1 MRRALPALVF
11 AASAAVFLTT
21 ACSTVGA
28 LLGPSVI
35 SFTQAQMQERLVK
48 RFPRD
53 YKKLG
58 GLVTL
63 TLMNP
68 RLSIPP
74 GERRLHVDF
83 DVAAAALGQASRTP
97 NGSFTLTSS
106 LRYDPSTRGLHLY
119 EPRLENVEVGP
130 LGGRMGDSLRSAL
143 NDWLSDWS
151 QKEPIYQFDDSLIG
165 RLGARRV
172 EGTKIEDGKV
182 VVNLGE

>member
-1 MRRALPALVF
+1 MRRALPALAF
-11 AASAAVFLTT
+11 AASAALFLTT

-28 LLGPSVI
+28 LLGSDTI
-35 SFTQAQMQERLVK
+35 TFGESQLQQKLVK

-53 YKKLG
+53 YPKLG

-74 GERRLHVDF
+74 GERRLRVDF
-83 DVAAAALGQASRTP
+83 DMAVGALGHASRNP
-97 NGSFTLTSS
+97 DGSFTLTSA
-106 LRYDPSTRGLHLY
+106 LRYDPATRGLYLF
-119 EPRLENVEVGP
+119 EPRIDNVEVGS
-130 LGGRMGDSLRSAL
+130 LGGRMNDTLRSAL
-143 NDWLSDWS
+143 NEWLSDWS

-172 EGTKIEDGKV
+172 EGTKIQDGQV
-182 VVNLGE
+182 VVQLGD

>member
-1 MRRALPALVF
+1 MRRALPALAF
-11 AASAAVFLTT
+11 AASAALFLTT

-28 LLGPSVI
+28 LLTADVI
-35 SFTQAQMQERLVK
+35 TFSQPQLQEKLVK

-74 GERRLHVDF
+74 GERRLRVDF
-83 DVAAAALGQASRTP
+83 DMAVGALGRASRTP
-97 NGSFTLTSS
+97 GGSFTLTSA
-106 LRYDPSTRGLHLY
+106 LRYDPATRGLHLF
-119 EPRLENVEVGP
+119 EPRIDNVEVGS
-130 LGGRMGDSLRSAL
+130 LGGRMGDTLRSAL

-172 EGTKIEDGKV
+172 EGTKIEDGQV
-182 VVNLGE
+182 VVKLGE

>member
-1 MRRALPALVF
+1 MRRALPALAF

-28 LLGPSVI
+28 LLGSDAI
-35 SFTQAQMQERLVK
+35 TFSQTQLQERIVK

-53 YKKLG
+53 YPKLG
-58 GLVTL
+58 GLATL

-74 GERRLHVDF
+74 GERRLRVDF
-83 DVAAAALGQASRTP
+83 DVAVGALGRASRNP
-97 NGSFTLTSS
+97 DGSFTLTSS
-106 LRYDPSTRGLHLY
+106 LRYDPATRGLHLF
-119 EPRLENVEVGP
+119 EPRIDNVEAGT
-130 LGGRMGDSLRSAL
+130 LGGRMNDTLRSAL

-172 EGTKIEDGKV
+172 EGTKIQDGQV
-182 VVNLGE
+182 VVQLGD

>member
-11 AASAAVFLTT
+11 AASAALFVTT

-28 LLGPSVI
+28 LLIGDTVTFSQQQI
-35 SFTQAQMQERLVK
+35 QERLVR

-74 GERRLHVDF
+74 GERRLRVDF
-83 DVAAAALGQASRTP
+83 DMAVGALGHAARTP
-97 NGSFTLTSS
+97 EGSFTLTSA
-106 LRYDPSTRGLHLY
+106 LRYDPATRGLHLF
-119 EPRLENVEVGP
+119 EPRIDNVEVGA
-130 LGGRMGDSLRSAL
+130 LGGSMNDTIRGAV

-151 QKEPIYQFDDSLIG
+151 QKEPIYEFDDSLIG
-165 RLGARRV
+165 RMGARRV
-172 EGTKIEDGKV
+172 EGTKIQDGQV
-182 VVNLGE
+182 VVQLGD

>member
-1 MRRALPALVF
+1 MRRALPALAF
-11 AASAAVFLTT
+11 AASAALFLTT
-21 ACSTVGA
+21 ACSTVTA
-28 LLGPSVI
+28 LLGNTLT
-35 SFTQAQMQERLVK
+35 FTQPQLQEKLVK

-74 GERRLHVDF
+74 GERRLRVDF
-83 DVAAAALGQASRTP
+83 DVAAGALGHASRTP
-97 NGSFTLTSS
+97 DGSFTLTSS
-106 LRYDPSTRGLHLY
+106 LRYDPATRGLHLF
-119 EPRLENVEVGP
+119 EPRIDNVEVGS
-130 LGGRMGDSLRSAL
+130 LGGRMGDTLRAAL

-172 EGTKIEDGKV
+172 EGTKIEDGQV